1 MGTAGEVKVAIS
13 HGTSAKNLALD
24 VKVKCQ
30 KKIAK
35 LTPEIMRIRLGEGV
49 LGRQNQDPKKDT
61 KLNQKKEK
69 SEGGV
74 LGVWREGR
82 GSWEMTKSSTRICKV
97 IQHALHPLRGAANRN
112 YCTTHP
118 ARHRRPL
125 GVWQLRLAT
134 SCSKERLD
142 IDKMDQHM

>member
-1 MGTAGEVKVAIS
+1 MRPSGEGLFLESFFRPLLGTARDVKVAIS
-13 HGTSAKNLALD
+13 HGTSAKNTALD

-97 IQHALHPLRGAANRN
+97 IQHALHPCGGRRIGIIVQRTRRDIAA
-112 YCTTHP
+112 P
-118 ARHRRPL
+118 
-125 GVWQLRLAT
+125 
-134 SCSKERLD
+134 
-142 IDKMDQHM
+142 